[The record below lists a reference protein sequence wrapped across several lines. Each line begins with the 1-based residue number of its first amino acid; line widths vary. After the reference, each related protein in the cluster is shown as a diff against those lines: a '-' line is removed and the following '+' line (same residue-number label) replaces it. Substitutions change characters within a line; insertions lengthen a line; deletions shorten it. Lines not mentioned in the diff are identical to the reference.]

1 MEIEREAVLEL
12 KVPFWVG
19 VTSTVMESWRETE
32 IMGLTVRLTLLV
44 VSSAEA
50 ELGRVGKS
58 MRLSSSAKLAED
70 TRANGRPKDLVPNKY
85 PPPQWMFDMHMTS

>member
-19 VTSTVMESWRETE
+19 VTLRSTVSWRERLITGE
-32 IMGLTVRLTLLV
+32 MVRLTLLV
-44 VSSAEA
+44 VSSAET

-58 MRLSSSAKLAED
+58 MRPSNSAKLAED
-70 TRANGRPKDLVPNKY
+70 ARANGRPKDLVPNKY
-85 PPPQWMFDMHMTS
+85 PPPQ